1 MSGYT
6 GPTPHRREDARPAP
20 VPLRRGRA
28 LRARVLAALQRP
40 WLQIVIV
47 GTLLFVVLTR
57 ATIDTQN
64 INLVPSVIVLGSFL
78 IPLAFVMYVYEWAT
92 EVPLTVVLGC
102 FVTGGIL
109 GVTAA
114 SVLEYRTV
122 LEVGALPTI
131 AIGLSEESAKLV
143 IPLVIF
149 ATGLYRREADGLLF
163 GVASGMGFAAF
174 ETMGYGLTALLL
186 SHGHIG
192 YVEQL
197 LFVRGLLAPAG
208 HAAWTGLICAAL
220 WHAREH
226 PGVNSAV
233 AVVAAFVVAVLLHA
247 LWDSVSSVRAEALV
261 GAVGIAL
268 LTWRIQVA
276 KRDVVREGRALE
288 PSNEVA

>member
-1 MSGYT
+1 MTRFVS
-6 GPTPHRREDARPAP
+6 PTTHRRPGSRAAP
-20 VPLRRGRA
+20 VAFRRERSPRA
-28 LRARVLAALQRP
+28 QALDALQRP
-40 WLQIVIV
+40 WLQILLV

-64 INLVPSVIVLGSFL
+64 VNLVPSVIVLGSFL
-78 IPLAFVMYVYEWAT
+78 VPLAFVMYVYERAA
-92 EVPLTVVLGC
+92 EVPLTVVLAC

-122 LEVGALPTI
+122 LELGALPTV

-149 ATGLYRREADGLLF
+149 ATGRYRREADGLLF

-174 ETMGYGLTALLL
+174 ETMGYGLTALLV
-186 SHGHIG
+186 SHGRIG

-208 HAAWTGLICAAL
+208 HAAWTGLICAML
-220 WHAREH
+220 WRAREH
-226 PGVNSAV
+226 PGARSAI
-233 AVVAAFVVAVLLHA
+233 ALAAAFVVAVLLHA
-247 LWDSVSSVRAEALV
+247 LWDSLSTVREEALV
-261 GAVGIAL
+261 GVVGFAL
-268 LTWRIQVA
+268 LAWRIHVA
-276 KRDVVREGRALE
+276 KREVDGEPGIRAVE
-288 PSNEVA
+288 RG